1 MSSSI
6 IVAGIDVGG
15 TAKGFHA
22 VALRAGEY
30 FNQFLV
36 RCAEVAD
43 WCRQID
49 ARYIGMDA
57 PSHWRYEVAPVLQ
70 SVN

>member
-22 VALRAGEY
+22 VALKLGIFQAIQILRSSGSC
-30 FNQFLV
+30 LV
-36 RCAEVAD
+36 V
-43 WCRQID
+43 
-49 ARYIGMDA
+49 
-57 PSHWRYEVAPVLQ
+57 S
-70 SVN
+70 